1 MLQFHQL
8 GNNKEKNMFY
18 NKELNIIKTRQEF
31 TKEGMFIPADESSC
45 PEGWFRLINGAIPE
59 YDNEFYSLRHTE
71 PVQVGDH
78 FVWGFETFIS
88 VDLEEAKVIQSKR
101 INRAREQA
109 RIDEGAEY
117 DNDLFDID
125 EKSQA
130 NITAIVSM
138 LIANNVPDTYKSVY
152 RSKTNSDHELTKLQ
166 MVQLGTV
173 IRAKVSEI
181 YQKSWDLKEQV
192 DKATNKEEVEA
203 ITW

>member
-1 MLQFHQL
+1 
-8 GNNKEKNMFY
+8 MFY

-71 PVQVGDH
+71 PVQVGGH

-109 RIDEGAEY
+109 RIDEGAEF
-117 DNDLFDID
+117 DIDLFDID
-125 EKSQA
+125 EKSQT

-138 LIANNVPDTYKSVY
+138 LIANNVPDEFVSIY
-152 RSKTNSDHELTKLQ
+152 RSKTNKDHSFNKTE
-166 MVQLGTV
+166 MIQLGTT
-173 IRAKVSEI
+173 IGAKVSEI
-181 YQKSWDLKEQV
+181 YQKSWNLKEQV
-192 DKATNKEEVEA
+192 DKATTKEEVEA